1 MEQLTEPL
9 HCFATTEGLAF
20 SNSDRR
26 HGAWRNYFVGIV
38 GDVATDENDVLW
50 PNQVPTSVLYQ
61 SRLC

>member
-1 MEQLTEPL
+1 VEQLTEPL